1 MDIGDTKS
9 ESFELIEKLNEIGIA
24 LSAEKNT
31 PQLLEMILK
40 GAKTILNADGGTLYL
55 ATEDKKH
62 LQFEIIIND
71 SLGIMMGAK
80 IGEPISFEPLSL
92 YDELGNPNNTMVAAH
107 VALHKKTINIPDAYI
122 TEGFDF
128 AGTRAFDFKT
138 GYRSQ
143 SFLTLPMLNHENE
156 LIGVLQLI
164 NAKNPLTNQIIE
176 FSKIS
181 QRIAESLASQAAI
194 ALTNNKL
201 ICQFRELFESFINLM
216 SEAID
221 KKSSYNGAHCRRV
234 PTLTMMIADAACEAD
249 YGIFKGFVLDEDE
262 RYELKIAGLLHD
274 CGKVTTP
281 VHVIDKATKLETI
294 FDRIH
299 LVNTRFEV
307 LKRDAEISFLNQKIA
322 AIESGS
328 LSIIPELEVA
338 LKQKLVQ
345 YSSDQDFLRTC
356 NIGGE
361 FMHDDYKERLQQ
373 IAKYQLRDTQGVETN
388 FLTDN
393 EVYNLSISKGT
404 LTPEERKVINDHI
417 VVTIEMLEQLP
428 YPRNLRRVPEYAG
441 GHHERMDGKGYPKGL
456 TRDQMSLPARM
467 MGIADIFEALSAK
480 DRPYKKGKTLTE
492 CLQILGK
499 MKLENH
505 IDPDL
510 FDLFVS
516 EKVYLRYANEYLD
529 PDQIDYV
536 DETKIPGY
544 IAFAPTSNT
553 SLSGERDKKYNS
565 SSASPV
571 SKENESTLRSA

>member
-1 MDIGDTKS
+1 M
-9 ESFELIEKLNEIGIA
+9 
-24 LSAEKNT
+24 
-31 PQLLEMILK
+31 
-40 GAKTILNADGGTLYL
+40 
-55 ATEDKKH
+55 
-62 LQFEIIIND
+62 ND

-80 IGEPISFEPLSL
+80 LGDPIPFPDLPL
-92 YDELGNPNNTMVAAH
+92 YDEAGNPNNTMVAAH
-107 VALHKKTINIPDAYI
+107 AALYKKTINIPDAYVA
-122 TEGFDF
+122 EGFDF
-128 AGTRAFDFKT
+128 SGPRAFDT
-138 GYRSQ
+138 NMGYRSK

-164 NAKNPLTNQIIE
+164 NAKGSKDNQIIE
-176 FSKIS
+176 FSKVS
-181 QRIAESLASQAAI
+181 QRIGESLASQAAI

-201 ICQFRELFESFINLM
+201 IGQFRELFESFINLM

-221 KKSSYNGAHCRRV
+221 KKSHYNGAHCRRV

-249 YGIFKGFVLDEDE
+249 YGIFKDFELDEDE

-299 LVNTRFEV
+299 LINTRFEI
-307 LKRDAEISFLNQKIA
+307 LKRDAEISFLNQKMA
-322 AIESGS
+322 AIESGN
-328 LSIIPELEVA
+328 LTVIPELEEA
-338 LKQKLVQ
+338 FQQKLAQ
-345 YSSDQDFLRTC
+345 YSSDQDFLRIC

-361 FMHDDYKERLQQ
+361 FMSDEYKERLQI
-373 IAKYQLRDTQGVETN
+373 IATYRWIDPKGAEVN
-388 FLTDN
+388 FLTDD
-393 EVYNLSISKGT
+393 EVYNLNISRGT
-404 LTPEERKVINDHI
+404 LTAEERKTINDHI
-417 VVTIEMLEQLP
+417 VVTIEMLEKLP

-456 TRDQMSLPARM
+456 TREQMSLPARM

-499 MKLENH
+499 MKQGNH

-529 PDQIDYV
+529 PDQIDEV
-536 DETKIPGY
+536 DENKIPGY
-544 IAFAPTSNT
+544 TPPFAYFFDT
-553 SLSGERDKKYNS
+553 
-565 SSASPV
+565 
-571 SKENESTLRSA
+571 

>member
-1 MDIGDTKS
+1 MIIGDRDTKV
-9 ESFELIEKLNEIGIA
+9 ESSELIEKLNEIGIA

-31 PQLLEMILK
+31 PKLLEMILK
-40 GAKTILNADGGTLYL
+40 GAKAILNADGGTLYL
-55 ATEDKKH
+55 ATEDKRH
-62 LQFEIIIND
+62 LQFEMIIND

-80 IGEPISFEPLSL
+80 LGNPIPFEPLPL
-92 YDELGNPNNTMVAAH
+92 YDQDGKPNNTMVAAH
-107 VALHKKTINIPDAYI
+107 AALYKKTINIPDAYI
-122 TEGFDF
+122 AEGFDF
-128 AGTRAFDFKT
+128 SGTRAFDVKM

-164 NAKNPLTNQIIE
+164 NAKDQHRNQIIE

-201 ICQFRELFESFINLM
+201 VGQFRGLFESFIDVM

-221 KKSSYNGAHCRRV
+221 KKSPYNGAHCRRV
-234 PTLTMMIADAACEAD
+234 PTLTMMIADAACKAD
-249 YGIFKGFVLDEDE
+249 YGIFRDFKLDEE
-262 RYELKIAGLLHD
+262 ELYELKIAGLLHD

-299 LVNTRFEV
+299 LVNTRFEI
-307 LKRDAEISFLNQKIA
+307 LKRDAEVSFLHQKIA
-322 AIESGS
+322 AIESGN
-328 LSIIPELEVA
+328 LSIIPDLEES
-338 LKQKLVQ
+338 LQQKIAQ
-345 YSSDQDFLRTC
+345 YSNDQNFLQIC

-361 FMHDDYKERLQQ
+361 FMRDDYKERLQQ
-373 IAKYQLRDTQGVETN
+373 IAKYRWIDPNGVETN
-388 FLTDN
+388 FLTDD
-393 EVYNLSISKGT
+393 ELYNLNVARGT
-404 LTPEERKVINDHI
+404 LTAEERKIINDHI
-417 VVTIEMLEQLP
+417 VVTIEMLQQLP

-480 DRPYKKGKTLTE
+480 DRPYKPGKTLTE

-499 MKLENH
+499 MKLDNH

-516 EKVYLRYANEYLD
+516 EKVYLQYANEYLD
-529 PDQIDYV
+529 PDQIDEV
-536 DETKIPGY
+536 DEQKIPGY
-544 IAFAPTSNT
+544 R
-553 SLSGERDKKYNS
+553 LSQ
-565 SSASPV
+565 
-571 SKENESTLRSA
+571 STI

>member
-1 MDIGDTKS
+1 MDMGDTKT

-31 PQLLEMILK
+31 PKLLEMILR

-55 ATEDKKH
+55 ATEDKRY
-62 LQFEIIIND
+62 LQFEIIMND

-80 IGEPISFEPLSL
+80 LGEPIPFDPLPL
-92 YDELGNPNNTMVAAH
+92 YDELGKPNNTMVAAH
-107 VALHKKTINIPDAYI
+107 AAIHKKTINIPDAYVAD
-122 TEGFDF
+122 GFDF
-128 AGTRAFDFKT
+128 AGTRAFDTKT

-164 NAKNPLTNQIIE
+164 NAKSITDNQIIE
-176 FSKIS
+176 FSKVA
-181 QRIAESLASQAAI
+181 QRIGESLASQAAI

-201 ICQFRELFESFINLM
+201 IGQFRELFESFINLM

-221 KKSSYNGAHCRRV
+221 KKSPYNGAHCRRV
-234 PTLTMMIADAACEAD
+234 PTLTMMIADAACQAD
-249 YGIFKGFVLDEDE
+249 YGIFKDFDLDDDQ

-299 LVNTRFEV
+299 LINTRFEV
-307 LKRDAEISFLNQKIA
+307 LKRDAEISFLQQKMA
-322 AIESGS
+322 AIESGN
-328 LSIIPELEVA
+328 LSIISELEA
-338 LKQKLVQ
+338 AFQQKLAQ
-345 YSSDQDFLRTC
+345 YSSDQDFLRIC

-361 FMHDDYKERLQQ
+361 FMRDEYKERLQI
-373 IAKYQLRDTQGVETN
+373 IATYRWIDPQGVETN
-388 FLTDN
+388 FLTEN
-393 EVYNLSISKGT
+393 EVYNLNISRGT
-404 LTPEERKVINDHI
+404 LTEEERKIINDHI

-456 TRDQMSLPARM
+456 TREQMSLPARM

-492 CLQILGK
+492 CLQILGN
-499 MKLENH
+499 MKINNH

-516 EKVYLRYANEYLD
+516 EKVYMRYANEYLD
-529 PDQIDYV
+529 PDQIDEV
-536 DETKIPGY
+536 DENKIPGY
-544 IAFAPTSNT
+544 TPPFAYFFET
-553 SLSGERDKKYNS
+553 
-565 SSASPV
+565 
-571 SKENESTLRSA
+571 

>member
-1 MDIGDTKS
+1 MDMDDTKS
-9 ESFELIEKLNEIGIA
+9 ESFELIEKLNDIGIA

-31 PQLLEMILK
+31 PKLLEMILK

-55 ATEDKKH
+55 ATEDKRH
-62 LQFEIIIND
+62 LQFEIIMND

-80 IGEPISFEPLSL
+80 LGDPIPFPDLPL
-92 YDELGNPNNTMVAAH
+92 YDEAGNPNNTMVAAH
-107 VALHKKTINIPDAYI
+107 AALYKKTINIPDAYVA
-122 TEGFDF
+122 EGFDF
-128 AGTRAFDFKT
+128 SGPRAFDT
-138 GYRSQ
+138 NMGYRSK

-164 NAKNPLTNQIIE
+164 NAKGSKDNQIIE
-176 FSKIS
+176 FSKVS
-181 QRIAESLASQAAI
+181 QRIGESLASQAAI

-201 ICQFRELFESFINLM
+201 IGQFRELFESFINLM

-221 KKSSYNGAHCRRV
+221 KKSHYNGAHCRRV

-249 YGIFKGFVLDEDE
+249 YGIFKDFELDEDE

-299 LVNTRFEV
+299 LINTRFEI
-307 LKRDAEISFLNQKIA
+307 LKRDAEISFLNQKMA
-322 AIESGS
+322 AIESGN
-328 LSIIPELEVA
+328 LTVIPELEEA
-338 LKQKLVQ
+338 FQQKLAQ
-345 YSSDQDFLRTC
+345 YSSDQDFLRIC

-361 FMHDDYKERLQQ
+361 FMSDEYKERLQI
-373 IAKYQLRDTQGVETN
+373 IATYRWIDPKGAEVN
-388 FLTDN
+388 FLTDD
-393 EVYNLSISKGT
+393 EVYNLNISRGT
-404 LTPEERKVINDHI
+404 LTAEERKTINDHI
-417 VVTIEMLEQLP
+417 VVTIEMLEKLP

-456 TRDQMSLPARM
+456 TREQMSLPARM

-499 MKLENH
+499 MKQGNH

-529 PDQIDYV
+529 PDQIDEV
-536 DETKIPGY
+536 DENKIPGY
-544 IAFAPTSNT
+544 TPPFAYFFDT
-553 SLSGERDKKYNS
+553 
-565 SSASPV
+565 
-571 SKENESTLRSA
+571 

>member
-1 MDIGDTKS
+1 MGETKT

-24 LSAEKNT
+24 LSTEKNT
-31 PQLLEMILK
+31 PKLLEMILK
-40 GAKTILNADGGTLYL
+40 GAKAILNADGGTLYL
-55 ATEDKKH
+55 ATEDKRH
-62 LQFEIIIND
+62 LQFEIIMND
-71 SLGIMMGAK
+71 SLGIMMGAQL
-80 IGEPISFEPLSL
+80 GEPIPFDPLPL
-92 YDELGNPNNTMVAAH
+92 YDADGNPNNTMVAAH
-107 VALHKKTINIPDAYI
+107 AALYKKTINIPDAY
-122 TEGFDF
+122 TAKGFDF
-128 AGTRAFDFKT
+128 AGTRAFDTKT

-164 NAKNPLTNQIIE
+164 NAKGDDRQIIE
-176 FSKIS
+176 FSKIA
-181 QRIAESLASQAAI
+181 QRIGESLASQAAI

-201 ICQFRELFESFINLM
+201 IGQFRELFESFINLM

-221 KKSSYNGAHCRRV
+221 KKSPYNGAHCRRV
-234 PTLTMMIADAACEAD
+234 PTLTMMIADAACKAD
-249 YGIFKGFVLDEDE
+249 YGIFKNFRLDDEE

-299 LVNTRFEV
+299 LINTRFEV

-322 AIESGS
+322 AIESGN
-328 LSIIPELEVA
+328 LSIIPALEESF
-338 LKQKLVQ
+338 KQKLAQ
-345 YSSDQDFLRTC
+345 YSSDQDFLRIC

-361 FMHDDYKERLQQ
+361 FMSNEYKERLQI
-373 IAKYQLRDTQGVETN
+373 IATYRWIDPMGVETN
-388 FLTDN
+388 FLTEN
-393 EVYNLSISKGT
+393 ELYNLNISRGT
-404 LTPEERKVINDHI
+404 LTTEERKIINDHI

-441 GHHERMDGKGYPKGL
+441 GHHERMDGKGYPRGL
-456 TRDQMSLPARM
+456 TREQMSLPARM

-480 DRPYKKGKTLTE
+480 DRPYKQGKTLTE

-529 PDQIDYV
+529 PDQIDEV
-536 DETKIPGY
+536 DEDKIPGY
-544 IAFAPTSNT
+544 
-553 SLSGERDKKYNS
+553 R
-565 SSASPV
+565 V
-571 SKENESTLRSA
+571 TLANVGTK

>member
-1 MDIGDTKS
+1 MQNMDMDDTKS
-9 ESFELIEKLNEIGIA
+9 ESFELIEKLNDIGIA
-24 LSAEKNT
+24 LSAVKNT
-31 PQLLEMILK
+31 PKLLEMILRV
-40 GAKTILNADGGTLYL
+40 AKTILNADGGTLYL
-55 ATEDKKH
+55 ATEDKRH
-62 LQFEIIIND
+62 LQFEIIMND

-80 IGEPISFEPLSL
+80 LGDPIPFPDLPL
-92 YDELGNPNNTMVAAH
+92 YDEAGNPNNTMVAAH
-107 VALHKKTINIPDAYI
+107 AALYKKTINIPDAYVA
-122 TEGFDF
+122 EGFDF
-128 AGTRAFDFKT
+128 SGPRAFDT
-138 GYRSQ
+138 NMGYRSK

-164 NAKNPLTNQIIE
+164 NAKGSKDNQIIE

-181 QRIAESLASQAAI
+181 QRIGESLASQAAI

-201 ICQFRELFESFINLM
+201 IGQFRELFESFINLM

-221 KKSSYNGAHCRRV
+221 KKSPYNGAHCRRV
-234 PTLTMMIADAACEAD
+234 PTLTMMIADAACKAD
-249 YGIFKGFVLDEDE
+249 YGIFKDFELDEDE

-299 LVNTRFEV
+299 LINTRFEI
-307 LKRDAEISFLNQKIA
+307 LKRDAEISFLNQKMA
-322 AIESGS
+322 AIESGN
-328 LSIIPELEVA
+328 LTVIPELEEA
-338 LKQKLVQ
+338 FQQKLAQ
-345 YSSDQDFLRTC
+345 YSSDQDFLRIC

-361 FMHDDYKERLQQ
+361 FMSDEYKERLQI
-373 IAKYQLRDTQGVETN
+373 IATYRWIDPKGAEVN
-388 FLTDN
+388 FLTDD
-393 EVYNLSISKGT
+393 EVYNLNISRGT
-404 LTPEERKVINDHI
+404 LTAEERKTINDHI
-417 VVTIEMLEQLP
+417 VVTIEMLEKLP

-456 TRDQMSLPARM
+456 TREQMSLPARM

-499 MKLENH
+499 MKQGNH

-516 EKVYLRYANEYLD
+516 EKVYLRYATEYLD
-529 PDQIDYV
+529 PDQIDEV
-536 DETKIPGY
+536 DENKIPGY
-544 IAFAPTSNT
+544 TPPLAYFFDT
-553 SLSGERDKKYNS
+553 
-565 SSASPV
+565 
-571 SKENESTLRSA
+571 

>member
-1 MDIGDTKS
+1 MTIGDLETRV
-9 ESFELIEKLNEIGIA
+9 ESSELIEKLNEIGIA

-31 PQLLEMILK
+31 PKLLEMILK
-40 GAKTILNADGGTLYL
+40 GAKAILNADGGTLYL
-55 ATEDKKH
+55 ATEDKRH
-62 LQFEIIIND
+62 LQFEMIIND

-80 IGEPISFEPLSL
+80 LGNPIPFEPLPL
-92 YDELGNPNNTMVAAH
+92 YDPDGNPNNTMVAAH
-107 VALHKKTINIPDAYI
+107 AALYKKTINIPDAYI
-122 TEGFDF
+122 AEGFDF
-128 AGTRAFDFKT
+128 SGTRAFDVKM

-164 NAKNPLTNQIIE
+164 NAKDQCSNQIIE

-201 ICQFRELFESFINLM
+201 VGQFRGLFESFINLM

-221 KKSSYNGAHCRRV
+221 KKSPYNGAHCRRV
-234 PTLTMMIADAACEAD
+234 PTLTMMIADAACKAD
-249 YGIFKGFVLDEDE
+249 YGIFRDFNLDEE
-262 RYELKIAGLLHD
+262 ELYELKIAGLLHD

-299 LVNTRFEV
+299 LVNTRFEI
-307 LKRDAEISFLNQKIA
+307 LKRDAEVSFLHQKIA
-322 AIESGS
+322 AIESGN
-328 LSIIPELEVA
+328 LSIIPDLEES
-338 LKQKLVQ
+338 LQQKITQ
-345 YSSDQDFLRTC
+345 YSSDQNFLRIC
-356 NIGGE
+356 NVGGE
-361 FMHDDYKERLQQ
+361 FMRDEYKERLQQ
-373 IAKYQLRDTQGVETN
+373 IAKYRWIDPNGVETN
-388 FLTDN
+388 FLTDD
-393 EVYNLSISKGT
+393 ELYNLSVARGT
-404 LTPEERKVINDHI
+404 LTAEERKIINDHI
-417 VVTIEMLEQLP
+417 VVTIEMLQQLP

-499 MKLENH
+499 MKLDNH

-516 EKVYLRYANEYLD
+516 EKVYMQYANEYLD
-529 PDQIDYV
+529 PDQIDEV
-536 DETKIPGY
+536 DEQKIPGY
-544 IAFAPTSNT
+544 R
-553 SLSGERDKKYNS
+553 LSQ
-565 SSASPV
+565 
-571 SKENESTLRSA
+571 STI

>member
-1 MDIGDTKS
+1 MAIGDL
-9 ESFELIEKLNEIGIA
+9 ESKVESSELIEKLNEIGIA

-31 PQLLEMILK
+31 PKLLEMILK
-40 GAKTILNADGGTLYL
+40 GAKAILNADGGTLYL
-55 ATEDKKH
+55 ATEDKRH
-62 LQFEIIIND
+62 LQFEMIIND

-80 IGEPISFEPLSL
+80 LGDPIPFDPLPL
-92 YDELGNPNNTMVAAH
+92 YDQDGNPNNTMVAAH
-107 VALHKKTINIPDAYI
+107 AALYKKTINIPDAYI
-122 TEGFDF
+122 AEGFDF
-128 AGTRAFDFKT
+128 SGTRAFDIKM

-164 NAKNPLTNQIIE
+164 NAKDQHRNQIIE

-201 ICQFRELFESFINLM
+201 VGQFRGLFESFINLM

-221 KKSSYNGAHCRRV
+221 KKSPYNGAHCRRV
-234 PTLTMMIADAACEAD
+234 PTLTMMIADAACKAN
-249 YGIFKGFVLDEDE
+249 YGIFEDFNLDEE
-262 RYELKIAGLLHD
+262 ELYELKIAGLLHD

-299 LVNTRFEV
+299 LVNTRFEI
-307 LKRDAEISFLNQKIA
+307 LKRDAEVTFLHQKIA
-322 AIESGS
+322 AIESGN
-328 LSIIPELEVA
+328 LSIISDLEESFN
-338 LKQKLVQ
+338 QKIAQ
-345 YSSDQDFLRTC
+345 YSSDQDFLRVC

-361 FMHDDYKERLQQ
+361 FMRDEYKERLQQ
-373 IAKYQLRDTQGVETN
+373 ISQYRWIDPKGGETN
-388 FLTDN
+388 FLTED
-393 EVYNLSISKGT
+393 ELHNLSVARGT
-404 LTPEERKVINDHI
+404 LTANDHI
-417 VVTIEMLEQLP
+417 VVTIEMLQQLP

-499 MKLENH
+499 MSLDNH

-516 EKVYLRYANEYLD
+516 AKVYMQYANEYLD
-529 PDQIDYV
+529 PDQIDEV
-536 DETKIPGY
+536 DEQKIPGY
-544 IAFAPTSNT
+544 RPPTLTTKN
-553 SLSGERDKKYNS
+553 
-565 SSASPV
+565 
-571 SKENESTLRSA
+571 

>member
-1 MDIGDTKS
+1 MDIGDTKV

-31 PQLLEMILK
+31 PKLLEMILK
-40 GAKTILNADGGTLYL
+40 GAKTILNADAGTLYL

-62 LQFEIIIND
+62 LKFEIIMND

-80 IGEPISFEPLSL
+80 VGEPIPFEPLPL
-92 YDELGNPNNTMVAAH
+92 YDDLGNPSTTMVAAH
-107 VALHKKTINIPDAYI
+107 AALYKKTINIPDAY
-122 TEGFDF
+122 TAEGFDF
-128 AGTRAFDFKT
+128 AGTRAFDIRT

-164 NAKNPLTNQIIE
+164 NAKNPHDHRIIE
-176 FSKIS
+176 FTKVS

-201 ICQFRELFESFINLM
+201 IGQFRELFESFINLI

-221 KKSSYNGAHCRRV
+221 KKSPYNGAHCRRV
-234 PTLTMMIADAACEAD
+234 PTLTMMIADAACKAD
-249 YGIFKGFVLDEDE
+249 YGIFKDFELDEDG
-262 RYELKIAGLLHD
+262 RYEVKIAGLLHD

-307 LKRDAEISFLNQKIA
+307 LKRDAEIDFLNQKIY
-322 AIESGS
+322 AIASNN
-328 LSIIPELEVA
+328 LSIIPELESA
-338 LKQKLVQ
+338 LEQKLTQ
-345 YSSDQDFLRTC
+345 YSSDQDFLRIC

-361 FMHDDYKERLQQ
+361 FMRDECKERLQQ
-373 IAKYQLRDTQGVETN
+373 IAKYRWRDPQGVETN
-388 FLTDN
+388 FLSDN
-393 EVYNLSISKGT
+393 EVYNLNISRGT
-404 LTPEERKVINDHI
+404 LTSEERKVINDHI
-417 VVTIEMLEQLP
+417 SVTIEMLEQLP

-456 TRDQMSLPARM
+456 TRNQMSLPARM

-499 MKLENH
+499 MKVDNH

-516 EKVYLRYANEYLD
+516 EKIYMRYAKEYLD
-529 PDQIDYV
+529 PDQIDAV
-536 DETKIPGY
+536 DENKIPGY
-544 IAFAPTSNT
+544 VPPSVN
-553 SLSGERDKKYNS
+553 L
-565 SSASPV
+565 
-571 SKENESTLRSA
+571 

>member
-1 MDIGDTKS
+1 MSQDNQDIKVIREETMAIGDL
-9 ESFELIEKLNEIGIA
+9 ESKVESSELIEKLNEIGIA

-31 PQLLEMILK
+31 PKLLEMILK
-40 GAKTILNADGGTLYL
+40 GAKAILNADGGTLYL
-55 ATEDKKH
+55 ATEDKRH
-62 LQFEIIIND
+62 LQFEMIIND

-80 IGEPISFEPLSL
+80 LGDPIPVDPLPL
-92 YDELGNPNNTMVAAH
+92 YDQDGNPNNTMVAAH
-107 VALHKKTINIPDAYI
+107 AALYKKTINIPDAYI
-122 TEGFDF
+122 AEGFDF
-128 AGTRAFDFKT
+128 SGTRAFDIKM

-164 NAKNPLTNQIIE
+164 NAKDQHRNQIIE

-201 ICQFRELFESFINLM
+201 VGQFRGLFESFINLM
-216 SEAID
+216 SEVID
-221 KKSSYNGAHCRRV
+221 KKSPYNGAHCRRV
-234 PTLTMMIADAACEAD
+234 PTLTMMIADAACKAN
-249 YGIFKGFVLDEDE
+249 YGIFQDFNLDEE
-262 RYELKIAGLLHD
+262 ELYELKIAGLLHD

-299 LVNTRFEV
+299 LVNTRFEI
-307 LKRDAEISFLNQKIA
+307 LKRDAEVTFLQQKIA
-322 AIESGS
+322 AIESGN
-328 LSIIPELEVA
+328 LSIIPDLEEA
-338 LKQKLVQ
+338 FNQKIAQ
-345 YSSDQDFLRTC
+345 YSSDQDFLRVC

-361 FMHDDYKERLQQ
+361 FMRDEYKERLQQ
-373 IAKYQLRDTQGVETN
+373 IGKYRWIDPKGGETN
-388 FLTDN
+388 FLTED
-393 EVYNLSISKGT
+393 ELHNLSVARGT
-404 LTPEERKVINDHI
+404 LTAEERKIINDHI
-417 VVTIEMLEQLP
+417 VVTIEMLQQLP

-499 MKLENH
+499 MSLDNH

-516 EKVYLRYANEYLD
+516 AKVYMQYANEYLD
-529 PDQIDYV
+529 PDQIDEV
-536 DETKIPGY
+536 DEQKIPGY
-544 IAFAPTSNT
+544 RPPTLTTKN
-553 SLSGERDKKYNS
+553 
-565 SSASPV
+565 
-571 SKENESTLRSA
+571 

>member
-1 MDIGDTKS
+1 
-9 ESFELIEKLNEIGIA
+9 
-24 LSAEKNT
+24 
-31 PQLLEMILK
+31 
-40 GAKTILNADGGTLYL
+40 
-55 ATEDKKH
+55 
-62 LQFEIIIND
+62 
-71 SLGIMMGAK
+71 
-80 IGEPISFEPLSL
+80 
-92 YDELGNPNNTMVAAH
+92 MVAAH
-107 VALHKKTINIPDAYI
+107 AALYKKTINIPDAYI
-122 TEGFDF
+122 AEGFDF
-128 AGTRAFDFKT
+128 SGTRAFDIKM

-164 NAKNPLTNQIIE
+164 NAKDQHSNQIIE

-201 ICQFRELFESFINLM
+201 VGQFRGLFESFINLM

-221 KKSSYNGAHCRRV
+221 KKSPYNGAHCRRV
-234 PTLTMMIADAACEAD
+234 PTLTMMIANAACNAD
-249 YGIFKGFVLDEDE
+249 YGIFRDFNLDEDE
-262 RYELKIAGLLHD
+262 LYELKIAGLLHD

-299 LVNTRFEV
+299 LVNTRFEI
-307 LKRDAEISFLNQKIA
+307 LKRDAEVTFLHQKIA
-322 AIESGS
+322 AIESGN
-328 LSIIPELEVA
+328 LSIIADLEES
-338 LKQKLVQ
+338 LNQKIAQ
-345 YSSDQDFLRTC
+345 YSSDQDFLRIC

-361 FMHDDYKERLQQ
+361 FMRDEYKERLQQ
-373 IAKYQLRDTQGVETN
+373 IAKYRWIDPKGVETN
-388 FLTDN
+388 FLTDD
-393 EVYNLSISKGT
+393 ELYNLSIARGT
-404 LTPEERKVINDHI
+404 LTAEERKIINDHI
-417 VVTIEMLEQLP
+417 VVTIEMLQQLP

-499 MKLENH
+499 MKLDNH

-516 EKVYLRYANEYLD
+516 ERVYMQYANEYLD
-529 PDQIDYV
+529 PDQIDEV
-536 DETKIPGY
+536 DEQKIPGY
-544 IAFAPTSNT
+544 QPPTLATKN
-553 SLSGERDKKYNS
+553 
-565 SSASPV
+565 
-571 SKENESTLRSA
+571 

>member
-1 MDIGDTKS
+1 MD
-9 ESFELIEKLNEIGIA
+9 FELIEKLNEIGIA

-31 PQLLEMILK
+31 PKLLEMILK
-40 GAKTILNADGGTLYL
+40 GAKTILNADAGTLYL
-55 ATEDKKH
+55 ASENKKY
-62 LQFEIIIND
+62 LQFEIIMND
-71 SLGIMMGAK
+71 SLGTMMSAK
-80 IGEPISFEPLSL
+80 REPITFESLPL
-92 YDELGNPNNTMVAAH
+92 YDELGQPNNTMVAAH
-107 VALHKKTINIPDAYI
+107 AALHKKTINIPDAY
-122 TEGFDF
+122 TAEGFDF
-128 AGTRAFDFKT
+128 AGTRAFDINT

-164 NAKNPLTNQIIE
+164 NAKDARTNQIIE

-201 ICQFRELFESFINLM
+201 IGQFRGLFESFINLM

-221 KKSSYNGAHCRRV
+221 KKSPYNGAHCRRV
-234 PTLTMMIADAACEAD
+234 PMLTMMIADAACKAD
-249 YGIFKGFVLDEDE
+249 YGIFKDFSLDEEE

-299 LVNTRFEV
+299 VVNTRFEI

-322 AIESGS
+322 AIKSGN
-328 LSIIPELEVA
+328 LSIISDLEA
-338 LKQKLVQ
+338 TLQQKIAD
-345 YSSDQDFLRTC
+345 YCSDQEFLRIC
-356 NIGGE
+356 NIGSE
-361 FMHDDYKERLQQ
+361 FMSAEYQERLTL
-373 IAKYQLRDTQGVETN
+373 IAKYRWIDPQGVETN

-393 EVYNLSISKGT
+393 ELYNLNVSGGT
-404 LTPEERKVINDHI
+404 LTTEERKIINDHI

-467 MGIADIFEALSAK
+467 IGIADIFEALSAK
-480 DRPYKKGKTLTE
+480 DRPYKQGKTLTE

-499 MKLENH
+499 MKLGNH

-516 EKVYLRYANEYLD
+516 EKIYMRYANEYLD
-529 PDQIDYV
+529 PDQIDEV
-536 DETKIPGY
+536 DENKIPGY
-544 IAFAPTSNT
+544 TPP
-553 SLSGERDKKYNS
+553 LSIIS
-565 SSASPV
+565 
-571 SKENESTLRSA
+571 

>member
-1 MDIGDTKS
+1 MEISETTTDNKAA

-31 PQLLEMILK
+31 PKLLEMILK
-40 GAKTILNADGGTLYL
+40 GAKTILNTDAGTLYL
-55 ATEDKKH
+55 ATEDKKQ
-62 LQFEIIIND
+62 LQFEIIMND

-80 IGEPISFEPLSL
+80 LGDPMPFEALPL
-92 YDELGNPNNTMVAAH
+92 YDQLGNPNNTMVAAH
-107 VALHKKTINIPDAYI
+107 AALYKKTINIPDAYVAD
-122 TEGFDF
+122 GFDF
-128 AGTRAFDFKT
+128 SGTRAFDIKT

-164 NAKNPLTNQIIE
+164 NAKDPSSNQIIE

-201 ICQFRELFESFINLM
+201 IGQFRELFESFINLI

-221 KKSSYNGAHCRRV
+221 KKSPYNGAHCRRV
-234 PTLTMMIADAACEAD
+234 PTLTMMIADAACQAN
-249 YGIFKGFVLDEDE
+249 YGIFKDFELDEDE
-262 RYELKIAGLLHD
+262 RYELRIAGLLHD

-307 LKRDAEISFLNQKIA
+307 LKRDVEIAFLKQKMA
-322 AIESGS
+322 AIESGN
-328 LSIIPELEVA
+328 LSIIADLEVTFQ
-338 LKQKLVQ
+338 QKLAQ
-345 YSSDQDFLRTC
+345 YSSDQAFLRVC

-361 FMHDDYKERLQQ
+361 FMSDEYKERLQQ
-373 IAKYQLRDTQGVETN
+373 ISEYRWSDPHGMEAN
-388 FLTDN
+388 FLTEN
-393 EVYNLSISKGT
+393 EVYNLNISRGT
-404 LTPEERKVINDHI
+404 LTPEERKIINDHI
-417 VVTIEMLEQLP
+417 SVTIEMLEQLP

-441 GHHERMDGKGYPKGL
+441 GHHERMDGKGYPNGL

-499 MKLENH
+499 MSLGGH

-510 FDLFVS
+510 FNLFVS
-516 EKVYLRYANEYLD
+516 KKVYLRYANEYLD
-529 PDQIDYV
+529 PDQIDEV
-536 DETKIPGY
+536 DEHKISGY
-544 IAFAPTSNT
+544 TPPALTPCF
-553 SLSGERDKKYNS
+553 
-565 SSASPV
+565 
-571 SKENESTLRSA
+571 

>member
-1 MDIGDTKS
+1 MHTGDTKV

-31 PQLLEMILK
+31 PKLLEMILK
-40 GAKTILNADGGTLYL
+40 GAKTILNADAGTLYL

-62 LQFEIIIND
+62 LKFEIIMND

-80 IGEPISFEPLSL
+80 VGEPIPFEPLPL
-92 YDELGNPNNTMVAAH
+92 YDDLGNPSTTMVAAH
-107 VALHKKTINIPDAYI
+107 AALYKKTINIPDAY
-122 TEGFDF
+122 TAEGFDF
-128 AGTRAFDFKT
+128 AGTRAFDIRT

-164 NAKNPLTNQIIE
+164 NAKNPYDHQIIE
-176 FSKIS
+176 FTRVS

-201 ICQFRELFESFINLM
+201 IGQFRELFESFINLI

-221 KKSSYNGAHCRRV
+221 KKSPYNGAHCRRV
-234 PTLTMMIADAACEAD
+234 PTLTMMIADAACKAD
-249 YGIFKGFVLDEDE
+249 YGIFKDFELDEDG
-262 RYELKIAGLLHD
+262 RYEVKIAGLLHD

-307 LKRDAEISFLNQKIA
+307 LKRDAEIDFLNQKICEIA
-322 AIESGS
+322 SNN
-328 LSIIPELEVA
+328 LSIIPELESA
-338 LKQKLVQ
+338 LEQKLTQ
-345 YSSDQDFLRTC
+345 YSSDQDFLRIC

-361 FMHDDYKERLQQ
+361 FMRDEYKERLQQ
-373 IAKYQLRDTQGVETN
+373 IAKYRWRDPQGVETN
-388 FLTDN
+388 FLSDN
-393 EVYNLSISKGT
+393 EVYNLNISRGT
-404 LTPEERKVINDHI
+404 LTSEERKVINDHI
-417 VVTIEMLEQLP
+417 SVTIEMLEQLP

-456 TRDQMSLPARM
+456 TRNQMSLPARM

-499 MKLENH
+499 MKVDNH

-516 EKVYLRYANEYLD
+516 EKIYMRYAKEYLD
-529 PDQIDYV
+529 PDQIDAV
-536 DETKIPGY
+536 DENKIPGY
-544 IAFAPTSNT
+544 VPPSVN
-553 SLSGERDKKYNS
+553 L
-565 SSASPV
+565 
-571 SKENESTLRSA
+571 

>member
-1 MDIGDTKS
+1 MDMGDTKT

-31 PQLLEMILK
+31 PKLLEMILR

-55 ATEDKKH
+55 ATEDKRY
-62 LQFEIIIND
+62 LQFEIIMND

-80 IGEPISFEPLSL
+80 LGEPIPFPALPL
-92 YDELGNPNNTMVAAH
+92 YDEAGNPNNTMVAAH
-107 VALHKKTINIPDAYI
+107 AALYKKTINIPDAYVAD
-122 TEGFDF
+122 GFDF
-128 AGTRAFDFKT
+128 AGTRAFDIKM
-138 GYRSQ
+138 GYRSK

-164 NAKNPLTNQIIE
+164 NAKGSKDNEIIE
-176 FSKIS
+176 FSKVS
-181 QRIAESLASQAAI
+181 QRIGESLASQAAI

-201 ICQFRELFESFINLM
+201 IGQFRELFESFINLM

-221 KKSSYNGAHCRRV
+221 KKSPYNGAHCRRV
-234 PTLTMMIADAACEAD
+234 PTLTMMIADAACKAD
-249 YGIFKGFVLDEDE
+249 YGIFKDFELDEDE

-299 LVNTRFEV
+299 LINTRFEI
-307 LKRDAEISFLNQKIA
+307 LKRDAEISFLNQKMA
-322 AIESGS
+322 AIESGN
-328 LSIIPELEVA
+328 LTVIPELEEA
-338 LKQKLVQ
+338 FQQKLAQ
-345 YSSDQDFLRTC
+345 YSSDQDFLRIC

-361 FMHDDYKERLQQ
+361 FMSDEYKERLQI
-373 IAKYQLRDTQGVETN
+373 IASYRWIDPKGVEVN
-388 FLTDN
+388 FLTDD
-393 EVYNLSISKGT
+393 EVYNLNISRGT
-404 LTPEERKVINDHI
+404 LTAEERKTINDHI
-417 VVTIEMLEQLP
+417 VVTIEMLEKLP

-456 TRDQMSLPARM
+456 TREQMSLPARM

-499 MKLENH
+499 MKQGNH

-529 PDQIDYV
+529 PDQIDEV
-536 DETKIPGY
+536 DENKIPGY
-544 IAFAPTSNT
+544 TPPFAYFFDT
-553 SLSGERDKKYNS
+553 
-565 SSASPV
+565 
-571 SKENESTLRSA
+571 

>member
-1 MDIGDTKS
+1 MDMDDTKS
-9 ESFELIEKLNEIGIA
+9 ESFELIEKLNDIGIA

-31 PQLLEMILK
+31 PKLLEMILR

-55 ATEDKKH
+55 ATEDKRH
-62 LQFEIIIND
+62 LQFEIIMND

-80 IGEPISFEPLSL
+80 LGDPIPFPDLPL
-92 YDELGNPNNTMVAAH
+92 YDEAGNPNNTMVAAH
-107 VALHKKTINIPDAYI
+107 AALYKKTINIPDAYVA
-122 TEGFDF
+122 EGFDF
-128 AGTRAFDFKT
+128 SGPRAFDT
-138 GYRSQ
+138 NMGYRSK

-164 NAKNPLTNQIIE
+164 NAKGSKDNQIIE
-176 FSKIS
+176 FSKVS
-181 QRIAESLASQAAI
+181 QRIGESLASQAAI

-201 ICQFRELFESFINLM
+201 IGQFRELFESFINLM

-221 KKSSYNGAHCRRV
+221 KKSPYNGAHCRRV

-249 YGIFKGFVLDEDE
+249 YGIFKDFKLDEDE

-299 LVNTRFEV
+299 LINTRFEI
-307 LKRDAEISFLNQKIA
+307 LKRDAEISFLNQKMA
-322 AIESGS
+322 AIESGN
-328 LSIIPELEVA
+328 LTVIPELEA
-338 LKQKLVQ
+338 AFQQKLAQ
-345 YSSDQDFLRTC
+345 YSSDQDFLRIC

-361 FMHDDYKERLQQ
+361 FMSDEYKERLQI
-373 IAKYQLRDTQGVETN
+373 IATYRWIDPKGAEVN
-388 FLTDN
+388 FLSDD
-393 EVYNLSISKGT
+393 EVYNLNISRGT
-404 LTPEERKVINDHI
+404 LTAEERKTINDHI
-417 VVTIEMLEQLP
+417 VVTIEMLEKLP

-456 TRDQMSLPARM
+456 TREQMSLPARM

-499 MKLENH
+499 MKQGNH

-529 PDQIDYV
+529 PDQIDEV
-536 DETKIPGY
+536 DENKIPGY
-544 IAFAPTSNT
+544 TPPFAYFFDT
-553 SLSGERDKKYNS
+553 
-565 SSASPV
+565 
-571 SKENESTLRSA
+571 

>member
-9 ESFELIEKLNEIGIA
+9 ESFALIEKLNEIGIA

-31 PQLLEMILK
+31 PKLLEMILR
-40 GAKTILNADGGTLYL
+40 GAKTILNADAGTLYL
-55 ATEDKKH
+55 ATEDKRF
-62 LQFEIIIND
+62 LQFEIMMND
-71 SLGIMMGAK
+71 SLGTILVSK
-80 IGEPISFEPLSL
+80 PEEPIPFPPLPL
-92 YDELGNPNNTMVAAH
+92 YDDEGKPNETMVAAR
-107 VALHKKTINIPDAYI
+107 AAIYKQTINIPDAYTS
-122 TEGFDF
+122 TENLDF
-128 AGTRAFDFKT
+128 TGTRAFDTRT

-164 NAKNPLTNQIIE
+164 NAKDPNSGQIIE
-176 FSKIS
+176 FSQVS

-201 ICQFRELFESFINLM
+201 IAQFRELFESFINLI

-221 KKSSYNGAHCRRV
+221 KKSPYNGAHCRRV
-234 PTLTMMIADAACEAD
+234 PTLTMMIADAACKAD
-249 YGIFKGFVLDEDE
+249 YGIFKEFDLDEDE

-307 LKRDAEISFLNQKIA
+307 LKRDAEISFLNQKIT
-322 AIESGS
+322 AIESGN
-328 LSIIPELEVA
+328 LSIIPDLEAA
-338 LKQKLVQ
+338 LEQKIAQ
-345 YSSDQDFLRTC
+345 YSGDQNFLRIC

-361 FMHDDYKERLQQ
+361 FMRDDLKERLQQ
-373 IAKYQLRDTQGVETN
+373 IAKYRWIDPQGVETN
-388 FLTDN
+388 FLTEN
-393 EVYNLSISKGT
+393 EVYNLNVSRGT
-404 LTPEERKVINDHI
+404 LTTEERKIINDHI

-492 CLQILGK
+492 CLQILGN
-499 MKLENH
+499 MKLNGH

-516 EKVYLRYANEYLD
+516 EKVYMRYANEYLD
-529 PDQIDYV
+529 PDQIDEV
-536 DETKIPGY
+536 DENNIPGY
-544 IAFAPTSNT
+544 TPPFA
-553 SLSGERDKKYNS
+553 YFF
-565 SSASPV
+565 
-571 SKENESTLRSA
+571 STN

>member
-1 MDIGDTKS
+1 MQNMDMDDTKS
-9 ESFELIEKLNEIGIA
+9 ESFELIEKLNDIGIA

-31 PQLLEMILK
+31 PKLLEMILK

-55 ATEDKKH
+55 ATEDKRH
-62 LQFEIIIND
+62 LQFEIIMND

-80 IGEPISFEPLSL
+80 LGDPIPFPDLPL
-92 YDELGNPNNTMVAAH
+92 YDEAGNPNNTMVAAH
-107 VALHKKTINIPDAYI
+107 AALYKKTINIPDAYVA
-122 TEGFDF
+122 EGFDF
-128 AGTRAFDFKT
+128 SGPRAFDT
-138 GYRSQ
+138 NMGYRSK

-164 NAKNPLTNQIIE
+164 NAKGSKDNQIIE
-176 FSKIS
+176 FSKVS
-181 QRIAESLASQAAI
+181 QRIGESLASQAAI

-201 ICQFRELFESFINLM
+201 IGQFRELFESFINLM

-221 KKSSYNGAHCRRV
+221 KKSPYNGAHCRRV

-249 YGIFKGFVLDEDE
+249 YGIFKDFELDEDE

-299 LVNTRFEV
+299 LINTRFEI
-307 LKRDAEISFLNQKIA
+307 LKRDAEISFLNQKMA
-322 AIESGS
+322 AIESGN
-328 LSIIPELEVA
+328 LTVIPELEEA
-338 LKQKLVQ
+338 FQQKLAQ
-345 YSSDQDFLRTC
+345 YSSDQDFLRIC

-361 FMHDDYKERLQQ
+361 FMSDEYKERLQI
-373 IAKYQLRDTQGVETN
+373 IATYRWIDPKGAEVN
-388 FLTDN
+388 FLTDD
-393 EVYNLSISKGT
+393 EVYNLNISRGT
-404 LTPEERKVINDHI
+404 LTAEERKTINDHI
-417 VVTIEMLEQLP
+417 VVTIEMLEKLP

-456 TRDQMSLPARM
+456 TREQMSLPARM

-499 MKLENH
+499 MKQGNH

-529 PDQIDYV
+529 PDQIDEV
-536 DETKIPGY
+536 DENKIPGY
-544 IAFAPTSNT
+544 TPPFAYFFDT
-553 SLSGERDKKYNS
+553 
-565 SSASPV
+565 
-571 SKENESTLRSA
+571 

>member
-1 MDIGDTKS
+1 MD
-9 ESFELIEKLNEIGIA
+9 FELIEKLNEIGIA
-24 LSAEKNT
+24 LSAENNT
-31 PQLLEMILK
+31 PKLLEMILK
-40 GAKTILNADGGTLYL
+40 GAKTILNADAGTLYL
-55 ATEDKKH
+55 ASENKKY
-62 LQFEIIIND
+62 LQFEIIMND
-71 SLGIMMGAK
+71 SLGTMMSAK
-80 IGEPISFEPLSL
+80 REPITFESLHL
-92 YDELGNPNNTMVAAH
+92 YDELGKPNNTMVAAH
-107 VALHKKTINIPDAYI
+107 AALHKKTINIPDAY
-122 TEGFDF
+122 TAEGFDF
-128 AGTRAFDFKT
+128 AGTRAFDINT

-164 NAKNPLTNQIIE
+164 NAKDPRTNQIIE

-201 ICQFRELFESFINLM
+201 IGQFRGLFESFINLM

-221 KKSSYNGAHCRRV
+221 KKSPYNGAHCRRV
-234 PTLTMMIADAACEAD
+234 PMLTMMIADAACKAD
-249 YGIFKGFVLDEDE
+249 YGIFKDFSLDEEE

-299 LVNTRFEV
+299 VVNTRFEI

-322 AIESGS
+322 AIKSGN
-328 LSIIPELEVA
+328 LSIISDLEA
-338 LKQKLVQ
+338 TLQQKIAD
-345 YSSDQDFLRTC
+345 YCSDQEFLRIC

-361 FMHDDYKERLQQ
+361 FMSAEYQERLTL
-373 IAKYQLRDTQGVETN
+373 IAKYRWIDPQGVETN

-393 EVYNLSISKGT
+393 ELYNLNISKGT
-404 LTPEERKVINDHI
+404 LTTEERKIINDHI

-467 MGIADIFEALSAK
+467 IGIADIFEALSAK
-480 DRPYKKGKTLTE
+480 DRPYKQGKTLTE

-499 MKLENH
+499 MKLGNH

-516 EKVYLRYANEYLD
+516 EKIYMRYANEYLD
-529 PDQIDYV
+529 PDQIDEV
-536 DETKIPGY
+536 DENKIPGY
-544 IAFAPTSNT
+544 TPP
-553 SLSGERDKKYNS
+553 LSIIS
-565 SSASPV
+565 
-571 SKENESTLRSA
+571 

>member
-1 MDIGDTKS
+1 MQNMDMDDTKS
-9 ESFELIEKLNEIGIA
+9 ESFELIEKLNDIGIA
-24 LSAEKNT
+24 LSAVKNT
-31 PQLLEMILK
+31 PKLLEMILRV
-40 GAKTILNADGGTLYL
+40 AKTILNADGGTLYL
-55 ATEDKKH
+55 ATEDKRH
-62 LQFEIIIND
+62 LQFEIIMND

-80 IGEPISFEPLSL
+80 LGDPIPFPDLPL
-92 YDELGNPNNTMVAAH
+92 YDEAGNPNNTMVAAH
-107 VALHKKTINIPDAYI
+107 AALYKKTINIPDAYVA
-122 TEGFDF
+122 EGFDF
-128 AGTRAFDFKT
+128 SGPRAFDT
-138 GYRSQ
+138 NMGYRSK

-164 NAKNPLTNQIIE
+164 NAKGSKDNQIID

-181 QRIAESLASQAAI
+181 QRIGESLASQAAI

-201 ICQFRELFESFINLM
+201 IGQFRELFESFINLM

-221 KKSSYNGAHCRRV
+221 KKSPYNGAHCRRV
-234 PTLTMMIADAACEAD
+234 PTLTMMIADAACKAD
-249 YGIFKGFVLDEDE
+249 YGIFKDFELDEDE

-299 LVNTRFEV
+299 LINTRFEI
-307 LKRDAEISFLNQKIA
+307 LKRDAEISFLNQKMA
-322 AIESGS
+322 AIESGN
-328 LSIIPELEVA
+328 LTVIPELEEA
-338 LKQKLVQ
+338 FQQKLAQ
-345 YSSDQDFLRTC
+345 YSSDQDFLRIC

-361 FMHDDYKERLQQ
+361 FMSDEYKERLQI
-373 IAKYQLRDTQGVETN
+373 IATYRWIDPKGAEVN
-388 FLTDN
+388 FLTDD
-393 EVYNLSISKGT
+393 EVYNLNISRGT
-404 LTPEERKVINDHI
+404 LTAEERKTINDHI
-417 VVTIEMLEQLP
+417 VVTIEMLEKLP

-456 TRDQMSLPARM
+456 TREQMSLPARM

-499 MKLENH
+499 MKQGNH

-529 PDQIDYV
+529 PDQIDEV
-536 DETKIPGY
+536 DENKIPGY
-544 IAFAPTSNT
+544 TPPLAYFFDT
-553 SLSGERDKKYNS
+553 
-565 SSASPV
+565 
-571 SKENESTLRSA
+571 

>member
-1 MDIGDTKS
+1 MDIGDTKV

-31 PQLLEMILK
+31 PKLLEMILK
-40 GAKTILNADGGTLYL
+40 GAKTILNADAGTLYL

-62 LQFEIIIND
+62 LKFEIIMND

-80 IGEPISFEPLSL
+80 VGEPIPFEPLPL
-92 YDELGNPNNTMVAAH
+92 YDDLGNPSTTMVSAHAA
-107 VALHKKTINIPDAYI
+107 LYKKTINIPDAY
-122 TEGFDF
+122 TAEGFDF
-128 AGTRAFDFKT
+128 AGTRAFDIRT

-164 NAKNPLTNQIIE
+164 NAKNPHDHQIIE
-176 FSKIS
+176 FTKVS

-201 ICQFRELFESFINLM
+201 IGQFRELFESFINLI

-221 KKSSYNGAHCRRV
+221 KKSPYNGAHCRRV
-234 PTLTMMIADAACEAD
+234 PTLTMMMADAACKAD
-249 YGIFKGFVLDEDE
+249 YGIFKDFELDEDG
-262 RYELKIAGLLHD
+262 RYEVKIAGLLHD

-307 LKRDAEISFLNQKIA
+307 LKRDAEIDFLNQKIY
-322 AIESGS
+322 AIASNN
-328 LSIIPELEVA
+328 LSIIPELESA
-338 LKQKLVQ
+338 LEQKITQ
-345 YSSDQDFLRTC
+345 YSSDQDFLRIC

-361 FMHDDYKERLQQ
+361 FMRDEYKERLQQ
-373 IAKYQLRDTQGVETN
+373 IAKYRWCDPQGVETN
-388 FLTDN
+388 FLSDN
-393 EVYNLSISKGT
+393 EVYNLNISRGT
-404 LTPEERKVINDHI
+404 LTSEERKVINDHI
-417 VVTIEMLEQLP
+417 SVTIEMLEQLP

-456 TRDQMSLPARM
+456 TRNQMSLPARM

-499 MKLENH
+499 MKVDNH

-516 EKVYLRYANEYLD
+516 EKIYMRYAEEYLD
-529 PDQIDYV
+529 PDQIDAV
-536 DETKIPGY
+536 DENKIPGY
-544 IAFAPTSNT
+544 VPPSVN
-553 SLSGERDKKYNS
+553 L
-565 SSASPV
+565 
-571 SKENESTLRSA
+571 

>member
-1 MDIGDTKS
+1 MYMGETNA
-9 ESFELIEKLNEIGIA
+9 EPFELIEKLNEIGIA
-24 LSAEKNT
+24 LSSEKNT
-31 PQLLEMILK
+31 PKLLEMILK

-80 IGEPISFEPLSL
+80 LGEPIPLDPLPL
-92 YDELGNPNNTMVAAH
+92 YDEFGKPNNTLVAAH
-107 VALHKKTINIPDAYI
+107 AALYKKTINIPDAYVA
-122 TEGFDF
+122 EGFDF
-128 AGTRAFDFKT
+128 AGTRAFDT
-138 GYRSQ
+138 RMGYRSQ

-164 NAKNPLTNQIIE
+164 NAKGAKNGQIIE
-176 FSKIS
+176 FSKVF
-181 QRIAESLASQAAI
+181 QRIGESLASQAAI
-194 ALTNNKL
+194 ALTNNRL
-201 ICQFRELFESFINLM
+201 IGQFRGLFESFINLI

-221 KKSSYNGAHCRRV
+221 KKSPYNGAHCRRV
-234 PTLTMMIADAACEAD
+234 PTLTMMIADAACQAD
-249 YGIFKGFVLDEDE
+249 FGIFKDFNLDEEE

-299 LVNTRFEV
+299 LINTRFEV
-307 LKRDAEISFLNQKIA
+307 LKRDAEITFLNQKMA
-322 AIESGS
+322 AIESDN
-328 LSIIPELEVA
+328 LSIISELEDA
-338 LKQKLVQ
+338 FQQKLAQ
-345 YSSDQDFLRTC
+345 YSSDQDFLRIC

-361 FMHDDYKERLQQ
+361 FMHEEYKERLQI
-373 IAKYQLRDTQGVETN
+373 IANYRWSDPKGVETN
-388 FLTDN
+388 FLSED
-393 EVYNLSISKGT
+393 EVYNLNISRGT
-404 LTPEERKVINDHI
+404 LTTEEREIINNHI

-480 DRPYKKGKTLTE
+480 DRPYKKGKNLTE

-499 MKLENH
+499 MKLNNH

-529 PDQIDYV
+529 PDQIDDV
-536 DETKIPGY
+536 DENNIPGY
-544 IAFAPTSNT
+544 TPPFAYFFET
-553 SLSGERDKKYNS
+553 
-565 SSASPV
+565 
-571 SKENESTLRSA
+571 

>member
-1 MDIGDTKS
+1 MD
-9 ESFELIEKLNEIGIA
+9 FELIEKLNEIGIA

-31 PQLLEMILK
+31 PKLLEMILK
-40 GAKTILNADGGTLYL
+40 GAKTILNADAGTLYL
-55 ATEDKKH
+55 ASENKKY
-62 LQFEIIIND
+62 LQFEIIMND
-71 SLGIMMGAK
+71 SLGTMMSAK
-80 IGEPISFEPLSL
+80 REPITFESLHL
-92 YDELGNPNNTMVAAH
+92 YDELGKPNNTMVAAH
-107 VALHKKTINIPDAYI
+107 AALHKKTINIPDAY
-122 TEGFDF
+122 TAEGFDF
-128 AGTRAFDFKT
+128 AGTRAFDINT

-164 NAKNPLTNQIIE
+164 NAKDARTNQIIE

-201 ICQFRELFESFINLM
+201 IGQFRGLFESFINLM

-221 KKSSYNGAHCRRV
+221 KKSPYNGAHCRRV
-234 PTLTMMIADAACEAD
+234 PMLTMMIADAACKAD
-249 YGIFKGFVLDEDE
+249 YGIFKDFSLDEEE

-299 LVNTRFEV
+299 VVNTRFEI

-322 AIESGS
+322 AIKSGN
-328 LSIIPELEVA
+328 LSIISNLEA
-338 LKQKLVQ
+338 TLQQKIAD
-345 YSSDQDFLRTC
+345 YCSDQEFLRIC

-361 FMHDDYKERLQQ
+361 FMSAEYQERLTL
-373 IAKYQLRDTQGVETN
+373 IAKYRWIDPQGVETN

-393 EVYNLSISKGT
+393 ELYNLNISKGT
-404 LTPEERKVINDHI
+404 LTTEERKIINDHI

-467 MGIADIFEALSAK
+467 IGIADIFEALSAK
-480 DRPYKKGKTLTE
+480 DRPYKQGKTLTE

-499 MKLENH
+499 MKLGNH

-516 EKVYLRYANEYLD
+516 EKIYMRYANEYLD
-529 PDQIDYV
+529 PDQIDEV
-536 DETKIPGY
+536 DENKIPGY
-544 IAFAPTSNT
+544 TPP
-553 SLSGERDKKYNS
+553 LSIIS
-565 SSASPV
+565 
-571 SKENESTLRSA
+571 

>member
-1 MDIGDTKS
+1 MD
-9 ESFELIEKLNEIGIA
+9 FELIEKLNEIGIA

-31 PQLLEMILK
+31 PKLLEMILK
-40 GAKTILNADGGTLYL
+40 GAKTILNADAGTLYL
-55 ATEDKKH
+55 ASENKKY
-62 LQFEIIIND
+62 LQFEIIMND
-71 SLGIMMGAK
+71 SLGTMMSAK
-80 IGEPISFEPLSL
+80 REPITFESLPL
-92 YDELGNPNNTMVAAH
+92 YDQLGKPNNTMVAAH
-107 VALHKKTINIPDAYI
+107 AALHKKTINIPDAY
-122 TEGFDF
+122 TAEGFDF
-128 AGTRAFDFKT
+128 AGTRAFDTNT

-164 NAKNPLTNQIIE
+164 NAKDPRTNEIIE

-201 ICQFRELFESFINLM
+201 ISQFRGLFESFINLM

-221 KKSSYNGAHCRRV
+221 KKSPYNGAHCRRV
-234 PTLTMMIADAACEAD
+234 PTLTMMIADAACKAD
-249 YGIFKGFVLDEDE
+249 YGIFKDFSLDEEE

-299 LVNTRFEV
+299 VVNTRFEI
-307 LKRDAEISFLNQKIA
+307 LKRDTEISFLNQKIA
-322 AIESGS
+322 AIKSDNLSVIPILES
-328 LSIIPELEVA
+328 A
-338 LKQKLVQ
+338 LQQKIAD
-345 YSSDQDFLRTC
+345 YCSDQEFLRIC

-361 FMHDDYKERLQQ
+361 FMSAEYQERLQL
-373 IAKYQLRDTQGVETN
+373 IAKYRWIDPQGAETN

-393 EVYNLSISKGT
+393 ELYNLNISRGT
-404 LTPEERKVINDHI
+404 LTTEERKIINDHI

-480 DRPYKKGKTLTE
+480 DRPYKQGKTLTE

-499 MKLENH
+499 MKLGNH

-516 EKVYLRYANEYLD
+516 EKIYMRYANEYLD
-529 PDQIDYV
+529 PDQIDEV
-536 DETKIPGY
+536 DENKIPGY
-544 IAFAPTSNT
+544 TP
-553 SLSGERDKKYNS
+553 SLSIIS
-565 SSASPV
+565 
-571 SKENESTLRSA
+571 

>member
-1 MDIGDTKS
+1 MTIGDRDTKV
-9 ESFELIEKLNEIGIA
+9 ESSELIEKLNEIGIA

-31 PQLLEMILK
+31 PKLLEMILK
-40 GAKTILNADGGTLYL
+40 GAKAILNADGGTLYL
-55 ATEDKKH
+55 ATEDKRH
-62 LQFEIIIND
+62 LQFEMIIND

-80 IGEPISFEPLSL
+80 LGDPIPFEPLPL
-92 YDELGNPNNTMVAAH
+92 YDQKGNPNNTMVAAH
-107 VALHKKTINIPDAYI
+107 AALYKKTINIPDAYI
-122 TEGFDF
+122 AEGFDF
-128 AGTRAFDFKT
+128 SGTRAFDVKM

-164 NAKNPLTNQIIE
+164 NAKDQYTNQIIE

-201 ICQFRELFESFINLM
+201 VGQFRGLFESFINLM

-221 KKSSYNGAHCRRV
+221 KKSPYNGAHCRRV
-234 PTLTMMIADAACEAD
+234 PTLTMMIADAACKAD
-249 YGIFKGFVLDEDE
+249 YGIFRDFNLDEE
-262 RYELKIAGLLHD
+262 ELYELKIAGLLHD

-307 LKRDAEISFLNQKIA
+307 LKRDAEITFLNQKIA
-322 AIESGS
+322 AIESGN
-328 LSIIPELEVA
+328 LSIIPDLEES
-338 LKQKLVQ
+338 LQQKIAQ
-345 YSSDQDFLRTC
+345 YSSDQNFLQIC

-361 FMHDDYKERLQQ
+361 FMRDEYKERLQQ
-373 IAKYQLRDTQGVETN
+373 IAKYRWIDPNGVETN
-388 FLTDN
+388 FLTDD
-393 EVYNLSISKGT
+393 ELYNLSIARGT
-404 LTPEERKVINDHI
+404 LTAEERKIINDHI
-417 VVTIEMLEQLP
+417 VVTIEMLQQLP

-499 MKLENH
+499 MKLDNH

-516 EKVYLRYANEYLD
+516 EKVYLQYANEYLD
-529 PDQIDYV
+529 PDQIDEV
-536 DETKIPGY
+536 DEQKIPGY
-544 IAFAPTSNT
+544 R
-553 SLSGERDKKYNS
+553 LSQ
-565 SSASPV
+565 
-571 SKENESTLRSA
+571 STI

>member
-1 MDIGDTKS
+1 MQTKDMGDTKT

-31 PQLLEMILK
+31 PKLLEMILR

-62 LQFEIIIND
+62 LHFEIIMND

-80 IGEPISFEPLSL
+80 LGEPIPFPALPL
-92 YDELGNPNNTMVAAH
+92 YDDEGNPNNTMVAAH
-107 VALHKKTINIPDAYI
+107 AAIHKKTINIPDAYVA
-122 TEGFDF
+122 EGFDF
-128 AGTRAFDFKT
+128 AGTRAFDT
-138 GYRSQ
+138 QMGYRSK

-156 LIGVLQLI
+156 LIGVIQLI
-164 NAKNPLTNQIIE
+164 NAKGSKDNQIIE
-176 FSKIS
+176 FSKVS
-181 QRIAESLASQAAI
+181 QRIGESLASQAAI

-201 ICQFRELFESFINLM
+201 IGQFRELFESFINLM

-221 KKSSYNGAHCRRV
+221 KKSPYNGAHCRRV
-234 PTLTMMIADAACEAD
+234 PTLTMMIADAACQAN
-249 YGIFKGFVLDEDE
+249 YGIFKDFELDEDE
-262 RYELKIAGLLHD
+262 RYELRIAGLLHD

-299 LVNTRFEV
+299 LINTRFEI
-307 LKRDAEISFLNQKIA
+307 LKRDAEIRFLNQKTA
-322 AIESGS
+322 AIESAN
-328 LSIIPELEVA
+328 LSVIPELEEA
-338 LKQKLVQ
+338 FQQKLAQ

-361 FMHDDYKERLQQ
+361 FMSDEYKERLQI
-373 IAKYQLRDTQGVETN
+373 IASYRWIDPKGVEVN
-388 FLTDN
+388 FLTED
-393 EVYNLSISKGT
+393 EVYNLNISRGT
-404 LTPEERKVINDHI
+404 LTAEERKTINDHI
-417 VVTIEMLEQLP
+417 VVTIEMLEKLP

-456 TRDQMSLPARM
+456 TREQMSLPARM

-492 CLQILGK
+492 CLQILGN
-499 MKLENH
+499 MRINNH

-529 PDQIDYV
+529 PDQIDDV
-536 DETKIPGY
+536 DENKIPGY
-544 IAFAPTSNT
+544 TPPFAYFFDT
-553 SLSGERDKKYNS
+553 
-565 SSASPV
+565 
-571 SKENESTLRSA
+571 

>member
-1 MDIGDTKS
+1 MDIGDTKV

-31 PQLLEMILK
+31 PKLLEMILK
-40 GAKTILNADGGTLYL
+40 GAKTILNADAGTLYL

-62 LQFEIIIND
+62 LKFEIIMND

-80 IGEPISFEPLSL
+80 VGEPIPFEPLPL
-92 YDELGNPNNTMVAAH
+92 YDDLGNPSTTMVAAH
-107 VALHKKTINIPDAYI
+107 AALYKKTINIPDAY
-122 TEGFDF
+122 TAEGFDF
-128 AGTRAFDFKT
+128 AGTRAFDIRT

-164 NAKNPLTNQIIE
+164 NAKNPYDHQIIE
-176 FSKIS
+176 FTKVS

-201 ICQFRELFESFINLM
+201 IGQFRELFESFINLI

-221 KKSSYNGAHCRRV
+221 KKSPYNGAHCRRV
-234 PTLTMMIADAACEAD
+234 PTLTMMMADAACKAD
-249 YGIFKGFVLDEDE
+249 YGIFKDFELDEDG
-262 RYELKIAGLLHD
+262 RYEVKIAGLLHD

-307 LKRDAEISFLNQKIA
+307 LKRDAEIDFLNQKIY
-322 AIESGS
+322 AIASNN
-328 LSIIPELEVA
+328 LSIIPELESA
-338 LKQKLVQ
+338 LEQKITQ
-345 YSSDQDFLRTC
+345 YSSDQDFLRIC

-361 FMHDDYKERLQQ
+361 FMRDEYKERLQQ
-373 IAKYQLRDTQGVETN
+373 IAKYRWCDPQGVETN
-388 FLTDN
+388 FLSDN
-393 EVYNLSISKGT
+393 EVYNLNISRGT
-404 LTPEERKVINDHI
+404 LTSEERKVINDHI
-417 VVTIEMLEQLP
+417 SVTIEMLEQLP

-456 TRDQMSLPARM
+456 TRNQMSLPARM

-499 MKLENH
+499 MKVDNH

-516 EKVYLRYANEYLD
+516 EKIYMRYAEEYLD
-529 PDQIDYV
+529 PDQIDAV
-536 DETKIPGY
+536 DENKIPGY
-544 IAFAPTSNT
+544 VPPSVN
-553 SLSGERDKKYNS
+553 L
-565 SSASPV
+565 
-571 SKENESTLRSA
+571 

>member
-1 MDIGDTKS
+1 MDMGETKT

-24 LSAEKNT
+24 LSTEKNT
-31 PQLLEMILK
+31 PKLLEMILK
-40 GAKTILNADGGTLYL
+40 GAKAILNADGGTLYL
-55 ATEDKKH
+55 ATEDKRH
-62 LQFEIIIND
+62 LQFEIIMND
-71 SLGIMMGAK
+71 SLGIMMGAQL
-80 IGEPISFEPLSL
+80 GEPIPFDPLPL
-92 YDELGNPNNTMVAAH
+92 YDADGNPNNTMVAAH
-107 VALHKKTINIPDAYI
+107 AALYKKTINIPDAY
-122 TEGFDF
+122 TAKGFDF
-128 AGTRAFDFKT
+128 AGTRAFDTKT

-164 NAKNPLTNQIIE
+164 NAKGDDRQIIE
-176 FSKIS
+176 FSKIA
-181 QRIAESLASQAAI
+181 QRIGESLASQAAI

-201 ICQFRELFESFINLM
+201 IGQFRELFESFINLM

-221 KKSSYNGAHCRRV
+221 KKSPYNGAHCRRV
-234 PTLTMMIADAACEAD
+234 PTLTMMIADAACKAD
-249 YGIFKGFVLDEDE
+249 YGIFKNFRLDDEE

-299 LVNTRFEV
+299 LINTRFEV

-322 AIESGS
+322 AIESGN
-328 LSIIPELEVA
+328 LSIIPALEESF
-338 LKQKLVQ
+338 KQKLAQ
-345 YSSDQDFLRTC
+345 YSSDQDFLRIC

-361 FMHDDYKERLQQ
+361 FMSNEYKERLQI
-373 IAKYQLRDTQGVETN
+373 IATYRWIDPMGVETN
-388 FLTDN
+388 FLTEN
-393 EVYNLSISKGT
+393 ELYNLNISRGT
-404 LTPEERKVINDHI
+404 LTTEERKIINDHI

-441 GHHERMDGKGYPKGL
+441 GHHERMDGKGYPRGL
-456 TRDQMSLPARM
+456 TREQMSLPARM

-480 DRPYKKGKTLTE
+480 DRPYKQGKTLTE

-529 PDQIDYV
+529 PDQIDEV
-536 DETKIPGY
+536 DEDKIPGY
-544 IAFAPTSNT
+544 
-553 SLSGERDKKYNS
+553 R
-565 SSASPV
+565 V
-571 SKENESTLRSA
+571 TLANVGTK

>member
-1 MDIGDTKS
+1 MD
-9 ESFELIEKLNEIGIA
+9 FELIEKLNEIGIA

-31 PQLLEMILK
+31 PKLLEMILK
-40 GAKTILNADGGTLYL
+40 GAKTILNADAGTLYL
-55 ATEDKKH
+55 ASENKKY
-62 LQFEIIIND
+62 LQFEIIMND
-71 SLGIMMGAK
+71 SLGTMMSAK
-80 IGEPISFEPLSL
+80 REPITFESLPL
-92 YDELGNPNNTMVAAH
+92 YDELGQPNNTMVAAH
-107 VALHKKTINIPDAYI
+107 AALHKKTINIPDAY
-122 TEGFDF
+122 TAEGFDF
-128 AGTRAFDFKT
+128 AGTRAFDINT

-164 NAKNPLTNQIIE
+164 NAKDPRTNQIIE

-201 ICQFRELFESFINLM
+201 IGQFRGLFESFINLM

-221 KKSSYNGAHCRRV
+221 KKSPYNGAHCRRV
-234 PTLTMMIADAACEAD
+234 PMLTMMIADAACKAD
-249 YGIFKGFVLDEDE
+249 YGIFKDFSLDEEE

-299 LVNTRFEV
+299 VVNTRFEI

-322 AIESGS
+322 AIKSGN
-328 LSIIPELEVA
+328 LSIISDLEA
-338 LKQKLVQ
+338 TLQQKIAD
-345 YSSDQDFLRTC
+345 YCSDQEFLRIC
-356 NIGGE
+356 NIGSE
-361 FMHDDYKERLQQ
+361 FMSAEYQERLTL
-373 IAKYQLRDTQGVETN
+373 IAKYRWIDPQGVETN

-393 EVYNLSISKGT
+393 ELYNLNVSGGT
-404 LTPEERKVINDHI
+404 LTTEERKIINDHI

-467 MGIADIFEALSAK
+467 IGIADIFEALSAK
-480 DRPYKKGKTLTE
+480 DRPYKQGKTLTE

-499 MKLENH
+499 MKLGNH

-516 EKVYLRYANEYLD
+516 EKIYMRYANEYLD
-529 PDQIDYV
+529 PDQIDEV
-536 DETKIPGY
+536 DENKIPGY
-544 IAFAPTSNT
+544 TPP
-553 SLSGERDKKYNS
+553 LSIIS
-565 SSASPV
+565 
-571 SKENESTLRSA
+571 

>member
-1 MDIGDTKS
+1 MDIGDTKV

-24 LSAEKNT
+24 LSTEKNT
-31 PQLLEMILK
+31 PKLLEMIVR

-62 LQFEIIIND
+62 LQFEIIMND
-71 SLGIMMGAK
+71 SLNIMVGANL
-80 IGEPISFEPLSL
+80 GEPITFEPLSL
-92 YDELGNPNNTMVAAH
+92 YDELGNPNNTMVAVHA
-107 VALHKKTINIPDAYI
+107 ALYKKTINIPDAY
-122 TEGFDF
+122 TAEGFDF
-128 AGTRAFDFKT
+128 AGTRAFDTKT

-164 NAKNPLTNQIIE
+164 NAKDPCTNLIIE

-201 ICQFRELFESFINLM
+201 IGQFRELFESFINLI

-221 KKSSYNGAHCRRV
+221 KKSPYNGAHCRRV
-234 PTLTMMIADAACEAD
+234 PTLTMMIADAACKAD
-249 YGIFKGFVLDEDE
+249 YGIFKDFELDDDQ

-299 LVNTRFEV
+299 LINNRFEV

-322 AIESGS
+322 AIESNN
-328 LSIIPELEVA
+328 LSIIPDLEA
-338 LKQKLVQ
+338 TLRQKINQ
-345 YSSDQDFLRTC
+345 YSSDQDFLRIC
-356 NIGGE
+356 NVGGE
-361 FMHDDYKERLQQ
+361 FMHDEYKERLQI
-373 IAKYQLRDTQGVETN
+373 IAKYRWRNAQGIETN

-393 EVYNLSISKGT
+393 EIYNLNISRGT

-456 TRDQMSLPARM
+456 TRAQMSLPARM

-499 MKLENH
+499 MKLDRH
-505 IDPDL
+505 IDPDI

-516 EKVYLRYANEYLD
+516 EKVYMRYANEYLA
-529 PDQIDYV
+529 PDQLDEV
-536 DETKIPGY
+536 DENMIPGY
-544 IAFAPTSNT
+544 TPPLGSEI
-553 SLSGERDKKYNS
+553 
-565 SSASPV
+565 
-571 SKENESTLRSA
+571 

>member
-1 MDIGDTKS
+1 MD
-9 ESFELIEKLNEIGIA
+9 FELIEKLNEIGIA

-31 PQLLEMILK
+31 PKLLEMILK
-40 GAKTILNADGGTLYL
+40 GAKTILNADAGTLYL
-55 ATEDKKH
+55 ASENKKY
-62 LQFEIIIND
+62 LQFEIIMND
-71 SLGIMMGAK
+71 SLGTMMSAK
-80 IGEPISFEPLSL
+80 REPITFESLHL
-92 YDELGNPNNTMVAAH
+92 YDELGKPNNTMVAAH
-107 VALHKKTINIPDAYI
+107 AALHKKTINIPDAY
-122 TEGFDF
+122 TAEGFDF
-128 AGTRAFDFKT
+128 AGTRAFDINT

-164 NAKNPLTNQIIE
+164 NAKDPRTNQIIE

-201 ICQFRELFESFINLM
+201 IGQFRGLFESFINLM

-221 KKSSYNGAHCRRV
+221 KKSPYNGAHCRRV
-234 PTLTMMIADAACEAD
+234 PMLTMMIADAACKAD
-249 YGIFKGFVLDEDE
+249 YGIFKDFSLDEEE

-299 LVNTRFEV
+299 VVNTRFEI

-322 AIESGS
+322 AIKSGN
-328 LSIIPELEVA
+328 LSIISDLEA
-338 LKQKLVQ
+338 TLQQKIAD
-345 YSSDQDFLRTC
+345 YCSDQEFLRIC
-356 NIGGE
+356 NIGSE
-361 FMHDDYKERLQQ
+361 FMSAEYQERLTL
-373 IAKYQLRDTQGVETN
+373 IAKYRWIDPQGVETN

-393 EVYNLSISKGT
+393 ELYNLNISKGT
-404 LTPEERKVINDHI
+404 LTTEERKIINDHI

-467 MGIADIFEALSAK
+467 IGIADIFEALSAK
-480 DRPYKKGKTLTE
+480 DRPYKQGKTLTE

-499 MKLENH
+499 MKLGNH

-516 EKVYLRYANEYLD
+516 EKIYMRYANEYLD
-529 PDQIDYV
+529 PDQIDEV
-536 DETKIPGY
+536 DENKIPGY
-544 IAFAPTSNT
+544 TPP
-553 SLSGERDKKYNS
+553 LSIIS
-565 SSASPV
+565 
-571 SKENESTLRSA
+571 

>member
-1 MDIGDTKS
+1 MQNMDMDDTKS
-9 ESFELIEKLNEIGIA
+9 ESFELIEKLNDIGIA

-31 PQLLEMILK
+31 PKLLEMILK

-55 ATEDKKH
+55 ASEDKRH
-62 LQFEIIIND
+62 LQFEIIMND

-80 IGEPISFEPLSL
+80 LGEPIPFSALPL
-92 YDELGNPNNTMVAAH
+92 YDEVGKPNNTMVAAH
-107 VALHKKTINIPDAYI
+107 AALYKKTINIPDAYVAD
-122 TEGFDF
+122 GFDF
-128 AGTRAFDFKT
+128 AGTRAFDIKM
-138 GYRSQ
+138 GYRSK

-164 NAKNPLTNQIIE
+164 NAKGSKDNQIIE
-176 FSKIS
+176 FSKVS
-181 QRIAESLASQAAI
+181 QRIGESLASQAAI

-201 ICQFRELFESFINLM
+201 IGQFRELFESFINLM

-221 KKSSYNGAHCRRV
+221 KKSPYNGAHCRRV

-249 YGIFKGFVLDEDE
+249 YGIFKDFELDEDE

-299 LVNTRFEV
+299 LINTRFEI
-307 LKRDAEISFLNQKIA
+307 LKRDAEISFLNQKMA
-322 AIESGS
+322 AIESGN
-328 LSIIPELEVA
+328 LTVIPELEEA
-338 LKQKLVQ
+338 FQQKLAQ
-345 YSSDQDFLRTC
+345 YSSDQDFLRIC

-361 FMHDDYKERLQQ
+361 FMSDEYKERLQI
-373 IAKYQLRDTQGVETN
+373 IATYRWIDPKGAEVN
-388 FLTDN
+388 FLTDD
-393 EVYNLSISKGT
+393 EVYNLNISRGT
-404 LTPEERKVINDHI
+404 LTAEERKTINDHI
-417 VVTIEMLEQLP
+417 VVTIEMLEKLP

-456 TRDQMSLPARM
+456 TREQMSLPARM

-499 MKLENH
+499 MKQGNH

-529 PDQIDYV
+529 PDQIDEV
-536 DETKIPGY
+536 DENKIPGY
-544 IAFAPTSNT
+544 TPPFAYFFDT
-553 SLSGERDKKYNS
+553 
-565 SSASPV
+565 
-571 SKENESTLRSA
+571 

>member
-1 MDIGDTKS
+1 MEIDDTTI
-9 ESFELIEKLNEIGIA
+9 ESFTLIEKLNEIGIA
-24 LSAEKNT
+24 LSTEKNT
-31 PQLLEMILK
+31 PKLLEMILR
-40 GAKTILNADGGTLYL
+40 GAKTILNADAGTLYL
-55 ATEDKKH
+55 ATEDKKY
-62 LQFEIIIND
+62 LQFEIIMND
-71 SLGIMMGAK
+71 SLGIMMGEEL
-80 IGEPISFEPLSL
+80 GEPIPFEPLPL
-92 YDELGNPNNTMVAAH
+92 YDEHGLPNNTMVAAH
-107 VALHKKTINIPDAYI
+107 AALYKKTINIPDAYI
-122 TEGFDF
+122 AEGFDF
-128 AGTRAFDFKT
+128 AGTRAFDTRT

-164 NAKNPLTNQIIE
+164 NAKDPLDRQIVE
-176 FSKIS
+176 FSQVA

-194 ALTNNKL
+194 ALTNNRL
-201 ICQFRELFESFINLM
+201 IGQFRELFESFINLI

-221 KKSSYNGAHCRRV
+221 KKSPYNGAHCRRV
-234 PTLTMMIADAACEAD
+234 PTLTMMIADAACKAD
-249 YGIFKGFVLDEDE
+249 YGIFRDFDLNEDE

-307 LKRDAEISFLNQKIA
+307 LKRDAEIRFLNQKIA
-322 AIESGS
+322 AIESGN
-328 LSIIPELEVA
+328 LSIIPDLEA
-338 LKQKLVQ
+338 GLQQRLSQ
-345 YSSDQDFLRTC
+345 YSSDQNFLRVC
-356 NIGGE
+356 NVGGE
-361 FMHDDYKERLQQ
+361 FMHDEYKERLQQ
-373 IAKYQLRDTQGVETN
+373 IAGYRWIDPQGVETN

-393 EVYNLSISKGT
+393 EVYNLSISRGT
-404 LTPEERKVINDHI
+404 LTAEERKVINDHI

-441 GHHERMDGKGYPKGL
+441 GHHERMDGKGYPRGL

-492 CLQILGK
+492 CLHILGK
-499 MKLENH
+499 MRLENH

-516 EKVYLRYANEYLD
+516 QKVYRRYAEEYLD
-529 PDQIDYV
+529 PDQIDDV
-536 DETKIPGY
+536 DEDNIPGY
-544 IAFAPTSNT
+544 EPPK
-553 SLSGERDKKYNS
+553 LS
-565 SSASPV
+565 A
-571 SKENESTLRSA
+571 

>member
-1 MDIGDTKS
+1 MDMGDTKT

-31 PQLLEMILK
+31 PKLLEMILR

-55 ATEDKKH
+55 ATEDKRY
-62 LQFEIIIND
+62 LQFEIIMND

-80 IGEPISFEPLSL
+80 LGEPIPFPALPL
-92 YDELGNPNNTMVAAH
+92 YDEAGNPNNTMVAAH
-107 VALHKKTINIPDAYI
+107 AALYKKTINIPDAYVAD
-122 TEGFDF
+122 GFDF
-128 AGTRAFDFKT
+128 AGTRAFDIKM
-138 GYRSQ
+138 GYRSK

-164 NAKNPLTNQIIE
+164 NAKGSKDNEIIE
-176 FSKIS
+176 FSKVS
-181 QRIAESLASQAAI
+181 QRIGESLASQAAI

-201 ICQFRELFESFINLM
+201 IGQFRELFESFINLM

-221 KKSSYNGAHCRRV
+221 KKSPYNGAHCRRV

-249 YGIFKGFVLDEDE
+249 YGIFKDFELDEDE

-299 LVNTRFEV
+299 LINTRFEI
-307 LKRDAEISFLNQKIA
+307 LKRDAEISFLNQKMA
-322 AIESGS
+322 AIESGN
-328 LSIIPELEVA
+328 LTVIPELEEA
-338 LKQKLVQ
+338 FQQKLAQ
-345 YSSDQDFLRTC
+345 YSSDQDFLRIC

-361 FMHDDYKERLQQ
+361 FMSDEYKERLQI
-373 IAKYQLRDTQGVETN
+373 IATYRWIDPKGAEVN
-388 FLTDN
+388 FLTDD
-393 EVYNLSISKGT
+393 EVYNLNISRGT
-404 LTPEERKVINDHI
+404 LTAEERKTINDHI
-417 VVTIEMLEQLP
+417 VVTIEMLEKLP

-456 TRDQMSLPARM
+456 TREQMSLPARM

-499 MKLENH
+499 MKQGNH

-529 PDQIDYV
+529 PDQIDEV
-536 DETKIPGY
+536 DENKIPGY
-544 IAFAPTSNT
+544 TPPFAYFFDT
-553 SLSGERDKKYNS
+553 
-565 SSASPV
+565 
-571 SKENESTLRSA
+571 